1 MPNYAFIDESTNL
14 EEEVFFKFADAP
26 KIGSYIDYD
35 GRKLRRLP
43 TVVCASSNSIARD
56 PYSAKDFN
64 RLTEKG
70 GTFGAMYDLS
80 KELSEKRAEKD
91 GIDPISEARDK
102 KTAAEGMPVF
112 TDPKV
117 KLKKANE
124 KLKKWGVTLTE
135 KKPATRNK
143 K

>member
-1 MPNYAFIDESTNL
+1 MPLYPYQHPVTEEIIEVFQKMTDTHEYFDESGLKWNR
-14 EEEVFFKFADAP
+14 VFTIP
-26 KIGSYIDYD
+26 Y
-35 GRKLRRLP
+35 
-43 TVVCASSNSIARD
+43 ASQNSILKDA
-56 PYSAKDFN
+56 YSAKDFN

-70 GTFGAMYDLS
+70 GTFGMMYDLS
-80 KELSEKRAEKD
+80 KELSEKRAEKE
-91 GIDPISEARDK
+91 GLDPVSEARDA
-102 KTAAEGMPVF
+102 KTAAEGLPVF

-135 KKPATRNK
+135 KKPATRSK